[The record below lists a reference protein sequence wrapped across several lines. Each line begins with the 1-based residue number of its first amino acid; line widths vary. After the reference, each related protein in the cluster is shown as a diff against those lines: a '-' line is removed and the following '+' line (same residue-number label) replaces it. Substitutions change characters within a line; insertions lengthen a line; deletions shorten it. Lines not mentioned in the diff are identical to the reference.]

1 MISIILS
8 FIFTAQASV
17 YTPVLSVT
25 ELSKRMETELQTLQ
39 RLATK
44 LSDKALMS
52 EIEHQRGG
60 REDFALVN
68 FLGVPMIPM
77 SLEYIARRG
86 NTVNETH
93 KPFIKL
99 WEDDIWT
106 YVLLNEYRERMRRR

>member
-1 MISIILS
+1 MITLLFSIL
-8 FIFTAQASV
+8 TASASV
-17 YTPVLSVT
+17 CTPVLSVT
-25 ELSKRMETELQTLQ
+25 ETARAMERELQMLQ
-39 RLATK
+39 TLATK
-44 LSDKALMS
+44 LSDTALMS

-60 REDFALVN
+60 REDYALVN
-68 FLGVPMIPM
+68 FIGISLIPM
-77 SLEYIARRG
+77 SLDYIARRG

>member
-1 MISIILS
+1 MIALLFSVL
-8 FIFTAQASV
+8 TASASV
-17 YTPVLSVT
+17 CTPVLSVT
-25 ELSKRMETELQTLQ
+25 DTARAMERELQMLQ
-39 RLATK
+39 TLATK
-44 LSDKALMS
+44 LSDNALMS

-86 NTVNETH
+86 NEVNETH

-106 YVLLNEYRERMRRR
+106 YVLLVEFRNRMRKR